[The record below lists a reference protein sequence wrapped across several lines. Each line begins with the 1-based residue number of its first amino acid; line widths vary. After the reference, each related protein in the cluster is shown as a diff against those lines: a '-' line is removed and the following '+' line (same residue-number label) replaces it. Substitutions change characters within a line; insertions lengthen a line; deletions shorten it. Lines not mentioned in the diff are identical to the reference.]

1 MDTPALACCDER
13 RRDLVRLSKF
23 YGLDY
28 VEVSDDQLTL
38 TVVFLGRAPAG
49 IAAANVVI
57 AGGERITAIAVTGI
71 DVQPATDP
79 ALDDTMLVTVDQ
91 PGDFSTYRLCVRA
104 LDTQGHPTD
113 APLAGFDPR
122 YACAAFTFK
131 AACPT
136 DLDCA
141 PPQTCPP
148 PALVEPEIN
157 YLAKDYDSFRQLI
170 FDRLAVIMPGWQERH
185 VPDVGVALV
194 EILAYVGDQL
204 SYYQDAVA
212 TEAYLATARQRI
224 SVRRHARLVDYAMH
238 EGCNA
243 RAWVCVGLAPAGE
256 TFPLV
261 PADTEFVSGLDSVPA
276 LAART
281 ALLWSDLDGLPAGT
295 FEVFEPLVADPKAPI
310 SLRAAHSEIRFYTW
324 GDRQCRRPAGATK
337 AVLLDAWAAP
347 APAAPGTPSPAGP
360 APAAPAPAP
369 ASAVTAPDRVLAL
382 APGDVLIFE
391 EVKGPATGNPA
402 DADPARRWAVR
413 LIRVTPA
420 ADALILT
427 ADGRPTPLV
436 EIEWERADA
445 LPFAFCLSVRLPAPD
460 CRVIGDISVA
470 RGNVILV
477 DHGRTVRPCEYL
489 GLVGKTG
496 ETGCCACEGSVI
508 EMTTLAADFRPAL
521 QGSPLTFA
529 APLAPGRP
537 AAGTLVQDPRQAA
550 PALRLRAI
558 PPAPDG
564 AAALFRPADLQ
575 DDTALAVALQARADA
590 AAEFLFARLSPGTQA
605 AFRAWNGSGPPPD
618 PLLAALAADL
628 AALVDTWLPL
638 RDLLESGPDDDR
650 FVVEMDDDR
659 IAHLRFGDGACGRR
673 PDAGTDFLACYRI
686 GNGAAGN
693 VGADR
698 ITKLAFR
705 AATVEGLTFTVRN
718 PLAAQGGTE
727 PEPVAEVK
735 LFAPG
740 AFRQVL
746 ERAITAAD
754 YAAIAGRNP
763 RLQRANADLRWTG
776 SWYEASVAVDP
787 LGSESPD
794 DTLLRH
800 VQGYL
805 CRFRRLGH
813 DLAVEAATYVPL
825 RIGLAVCVL
834 PQYLRGHVEAAL
846 LDVFSNRV
854 LPDGRLGF
862 FHPDNLTFGGGVAMS
877 RIVAAAQAVP
887 GVNHVTLTVFQRL
900 FGPVGDEI
908 ATGFLTLAPTEI
920 ARLDND
926 PNFPEHGVLILDLEG
941 GR

>member
-1 MDTPALACCDER
+1 MDTPALACADDR

-23 YGLDY
+23 LGLDY

-49 IAAANVVI
+49 IEAANVVI
-57 AGGERITAIAVTGI
+57 AGGERITDIRVTGI

-79 ALDDTMLVTVDQ
+79 ALDDVMLVTVDQ
-91 PGDFSTYRLCVRA
+91 PGDFSRYRLCVRA
-104 LDTQGHPTD
+104 LDDHGRPTD
-113 APLAGFDPR
+113 APMAGFDPR

-131 AACPT
+131 AGCPT

-141 PPQTCPP
+141 PPPVCPP
-148 PALVEPEIN
+148 PPRVEPEIN

-194 EILAYVGDQL
+194 ELLAYVGDQL

-212 TEAYLATARQRI
+212 TEAYLATARRRI

-243 RAWVCVGLAPAGE
+243 RAWVCVGLAPAGS
-256 TFPLV
+256 TFPLT
-261 PADTEFVSGLDSVPA
+261 PADTGFVAGLDSVPA

-281 ALLWSDLDGLPAGT
+281 ALLWSDLDALPAGS

-310 SLRAAHSEIRFYTW
+310 TLRAAHSEIPFYTW
-324 GDRQCRRPAGATK
+324 GDRQCCLPAGATK
-337 AVLLDAWAAP
+337 AVLLDAWAGPPP
-347 APAAPGTPSPAGP
+347 AP
-360 APAAPAPAP
+360 PAAPARRVRA
-369 ASAVTAPDRVLAL
+369 ATAAAAAPDRMLAL

-402 DADPARRWAVR
+402 DADPAHRWAVR
-413 LIRVTPA
+413 LTRVTPTV
-420 ADALILT
+420 DALVLT

-436 EIEWERADA
+436 EIEWARADA

-460 CRVIGDISVA
+460 CRIIGDVSVA

-477 DHGRTVRPCEYL
+477 DHGRTLRPCDDL
-489 GLVGKTG
+489 GLVQKTG

-508 EMTTLAADFRPAL
+508 EMTTLAADFRPTL
-521 QGSPLTFA
+521 QRSPLTFA
-529 APLAPGRP
+529 APLRPGVP
-537 AAGTLVQDPRQAA
+537 ASKALVQNPRQAA
-550 PALRLRAI
+550 PAISLRAL
-558 PPAPDG
+558 PPAPGG
-564 AAALFRPADLQ
+564 AAALFGPADLQ
-575 DDTALAVALQARADA
+575 DNTALAGALQARANP
-590 AAEFLFARLSPGTQA
+590 AAEFLFSRLSPATQA
-605 AFRAWNGSGPPPD
+605 AFQAWNGSGPPP
-618 PLLAALAADL
+618 PALLAALAADL
-628 AALVDTWLPL
+628 TALIETWLPV
-638 RDLLESGPDDDR
+638 RDLLESGPDDER

-659 IAHLRFGDGACGRR
+659 VAHLRFGDGTCGRQ

-705 AATVEGLTFTVRN
+705 ATTVEGVTFTVRN
-718 PLAAQGGTE
+718 PLPAQGGTE

-740 AFRQVL
+740 AFRQVI

-754 YAAIAGRNP
+754 YATIAGRNP

-776 SWYEASVAVDP
+776 SWYEAQVAVDP

-794 DTLLRH
+794 DALLRH

-805 CRFRRLGH
+805 TRFRRLGH
-813 DLAVEAATYVPL
+813 DLAVDAAIYVPL
-825 RIGLAVCVL
+825 RIGLAVCVR
-834 PQYLRGHVEAAL
+834 PEYLRGHVEAAL
-846 LDVFSNRV
+846 LDAFSNRV

-862 FHPDNLTFGGGVAMS
+862 FHPDNLTFGGGIAMS
-877 RIVAAAQAVP
+877 RIIATAQAVP
-887 GVNHVTLTVFQRL
+887 GVAHVTLTAFQRL
-900 FGPVGDEI
+900 YGPVGDEI
-908 ATGFLTLAPTEI
+908 TTGFLALGPTEI

>member
-13 RRDLVRLSKF
+13 RRDLVRLSRF
-23 YGLDY
+23 FGLDY

-38 TVVFLGRAPAG
+38 TVVFLGRAPAD
-49 IAAANVVI
+49 ITAANVTI
-57 AGGERITAIAVTGI
+57 AGGERITNLAVTGI

-104 LDTQGHPTD
+104 LDGDGHPTD
-113 APLAGFDPR
+113 APMAGFDPR

-131 AACPT
+131 AGCPT
-136 DLDCA
+136 GLDCA
-141 PPQTCPP
+141 PPPACPP
-148 PALVEPEIN
+148 PARVEPEIN

-170 FDRLAVIMPGWQERH
+170 LDRLAVIMPGWQERH

-194 EILAYVGDQL
+194 ELLAYAGDQL

-212 TEAYLATARQRI
+212 TEAYLATARRRI

-243 RAWVCVGLAPAGE
+243 RAWVCVGLAPAGQ

-261 PADTEFVSGLDSVPA
+261 PADTQFVSGIDSVPA
-276 LAART
+276 LAAKT
-281 ALLWSDLDGLPAGT
+281 ALLWSDLDALPAGT
-295 FEVFEPLVADPKAPI
+295 FEVFEPLVADPQAAI
-310 SLRAAHSEIRFYTW
+310 TLRAAHSELRFYTW
-324 GDRQCRRPAGATK
+324 GDRQCRLPAGTTR
-337 AVLLDAWAAP
+337 AVLLDAWAGPPP
-347 APAAPGTPSPAGP
+347 APPTARTRAAAKGRASPDP
-360 APAAPAPAP
+360 VAAA
-369 ASAVTAPDRVLAL
+369 APDRTLAL
-382 APGDVLIFE
+382 VPGDVLIFE

-402 DADPARRWAVR
+402 DADPAHRWAVR
-413 LIRVTPA
+413 LIRVTPTV
-420 ADALILT
+420 DTLIVT

-436 EIEWERADA
+436 EIEWASADA

-460 CRVIGDISVA
+460 CRVIGDVSLA

-477 DHGRTVRPCEYL
+477 DHGRTLRPCEDL
-489 GLVGKTG
+489 GLVEKTG

-521 QGSPLTFA
+521 RGSPLTFA
-529 APLAPGRP
+529 APFQAGRP
-537 AAGTLVQDPRQAA
+537 ASAALAQDPRQAS
-550 PALRLRAI
+550 PAIRLRAI

-564 AAALFRPADLQ
+564 TAALFRPADLQ

-590 AAEFLFARLSPGTQA
+590 VAEFLFGRLSPDTQA
-605 AFRAWNGSGPPPD
+605 AFRAWNGSGTPPD

-673 PDAGTDFLACYRI
+673 PDAGTDFLACYRV

-705 AATVEGLTFTVRN
+705 ATTVEGLTFTVRN
-718 PLAAQGGTE
+718 PLPARNGTE

-740 AFRQVL
+740 AFRQVI

-763 RLQRANADLRWTG
+763 RLQRANAELRWTG

-787 LGSESPD
+787 LGSEAPD
-794 DTLLRH
+794 DTLLRR

-805 CRFRRLGH
+805 TRFRRLGH

-846 LDVFSNRV
+846 LDAFSNRV
-854 LPDGRLGF
+854 LPDGSRGF
-862 FHPDNLTFGGGVAMS
+862 FHPDNLTFGGGIARS

-887 GVNHVTLTVFQRL
+887 GVAGVTLTAFQRL
-900 FGPVGDEI
+900 YGPVGDEV
-908 ATGFLTLAPTEI
+908 ATGFLPLGPTEI

-926 PNFPEHGVLILDLEG
+926 PNYPEHGVLMLDLEG